1 MADRLLHWFCVIALT
16 LCACLGLV
24 QGAAAQED
32 AAVQA
37 VPALSA
43 RVIDQTGTLKEPEK
57 QALEAKLAAFEKAKG
72 SQIVVLILPSTAP
85 EDIASYANRVANT
98 WKIGRSEVGDGLLLI
113 VAKNDRKMRI
123 EVAKTLEGAVPD
135 LAASRIIEQNLK
147 PAFRQGDYAGGI
159 NAALDRITA
168 LVAGEALPEPAAQ
181 RTKNKSSN
189 WLDSLINITLLALFF
204 VPVAASAASRV
215 LGNKL
220 GALAT
225 ALGAGFLVWLISSFL
240 FLGLGAAILV
250 FIYALLS
257 LGRGGAD
264 PVIFG
269 GGLPSGGWGGGGFG
283 GSSGG
288 FGGFGSGGGG
298 DFGGGGASGDW

>member
-135 LAASRIIEQNLK
+135 LAAARIIEQNLK

-215 LGNKL
+215 LGHKW

-225 ALGAGFLVWLISSFL
+225 ALAAGALVWAISSL
-240 FLGLGAAILV
+240 LLLGLGAAIMV

-257 LGRGGAD
+257 LGRGGAG
-264 PVIFG
+264 PIVFG
-269 GGLPSGGWGGGGFG
+269 GGLPSGGSGGWGG
-283 GSSGG
+283 
-288 FGGFGSGGGG
+288 GGFGSGGGG